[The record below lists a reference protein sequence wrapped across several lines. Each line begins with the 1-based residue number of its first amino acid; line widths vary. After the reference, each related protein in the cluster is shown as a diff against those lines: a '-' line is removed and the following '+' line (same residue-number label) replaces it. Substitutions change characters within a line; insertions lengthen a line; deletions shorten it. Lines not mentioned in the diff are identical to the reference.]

1 MGFFQNLKEDLSEA
15 MNELIHSDEEDDLV
29 EETKDEADS
38 VSVGEDIQVPP
49 AVSNEEL
56 NNDDVAA
63 LLASLSGA
71 LEEEEEVIEKPEE
84 PIIEDPELE
93 LSGLMEQVKEASA
106 QSEALIREA
115 EEEEKNKRLKSKSA
129 FEAFMKSAP
138 FGEELEA
145 EEVQETPVLE
155 EEPAEPKKETIAEA
169 LKHKNDPKPV
179 KKEPEKEP
187 ELPSLLDE
195 EPAEEAQDT
204 ISDEPNTDEIEK
216 EAAKMLASFAAQESE
231 GSMLDDEPQAAEESE
246 ETIKDAVTEEE
257 MAQDALEVPEME
269 IPSETVAEE
278 ASEEAVENSDAV
290 IGAVETESVSE
301 EVSPEIV
308 EEKTVEEESGI
319 SDIVSESIESD
330 AADVITEGE
339 EAGENAASVT
349 LEDLKEMPEKE
360 DSSSPEPYLSKA
372 MVELPLELGI
382 KTDET
387 AIIAK
392 GMVIRGDVHSNGN
405 LDVFGEIL
413 GDVSCLGKLN
423 LTGKINGNIKAGEVF
438 ADGAEIQGL
447 VNSEGTLKVGQS
459 SVIIGDCYGS
469 RAVIA
474 GAIKGNIDVHGPVV
488 LDSSAIIM
496 GDIKSQ
502 SVQINNGAVIEGK
515 CSQCYA
521 AVNPSTFFEDF
532 KKNGRS

>member
-38 VSVGEDIQVPP
+38 VSVGEDIQTPP
-49 AVSNEEL
+49 VVSDEEL

-71 LEEEEEVIEKPEE
+71 LEEEEEVVEKPEE

-138 FGEELEA
+138 FGEEPEA
-145 EEVQETPVLE
+145 DEVQETPVLE

-204 ISDEPNTDEIEK
+204 ISDEPNTDEMEK

-246 ETIKDAVTEEE
+246 EPVKDAVTETEE

-269 IPSETVAEE
+269 IPPEPVAEE
-278 ASEEAVENSDAV
+278 ETEEVVESSDAEV
-290 IGAVETESVSE
+290 DDVEPQSVLE
-301 EVSPEIV
+301 EVSSEIV
-308 EEKTVEEESGI
+308 EENTLEEEGN
-319 SDIVSESIESD
+319 VSEATTEISESEAQD
-330 AADVITEGE
+330 IISENE
-339 EAGENAASVT
+339 EADENAASVT

-360 DSSSPEPYLSKA
+360 ESSSPEPYLSKA

-405 LDVFGEIL
+405 LDVFGELL

-423 LTGKINGNIKAGEVF
+423 LTGRINGNIKAGEVF

-521 AVNPSTFFEDF
+521 EVSPTSFFNDV
-532 KKNGRS
+532 K